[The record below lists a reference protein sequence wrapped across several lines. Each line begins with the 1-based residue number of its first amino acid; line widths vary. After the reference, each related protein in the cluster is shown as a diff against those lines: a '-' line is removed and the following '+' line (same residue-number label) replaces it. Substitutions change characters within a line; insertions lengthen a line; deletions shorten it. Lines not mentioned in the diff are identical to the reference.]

1 MNTRVVSG
9 LPIALQSILCKDETA
24 YTIGSMVN
32 DPQMGITYSLSNSG
46 GITRD
51 YIRPYSLAHVLTNDS
66 VYKNAEESNATAPLP
81 WLDLDNIIVYDYQAN
96 GWTVNSSNSS
106 DFMHY
111 LNLRFP
117 NKAISWGEG
126 DYRMR
131 VFRELNSSTVVPSST
146 TVADSI
152 YIKTNELRSGDI
164 YVMEKA
170 GSTYTYIF
178 VTTAEMQALG
188 LQPAST
194 TFDARL
200 GASTQG
206 APAGRWLEADEYWTR
221 SVIVNNG
228 FNFGYVL
235 KKAGVNNNTTN
246 QVDSRGLKFSQILT
260 I

>member
-1 MNTRVVSG
+1 M
-9 LPIALQSILCKDETA
+9 
-24 YTIGSMVN
+24 Y
-32 DPQMGITYSLSNSG
+32 
-46 GITRD
+46 
-51 YIRPYSLAHVLTNDS
+51 
-66 VYKNAEESNATAPLP
+66 
-81 WLDLDNIIVYDYQAN
+81 
-96 GWTVNSSNSS
+96 
-106 DFMHY
+106 Y

-188 LQPAST
+188 L
-194 TFDARL
+194 
-200 GASTQG
+200 
-206 APAGRWLEADEYWTR
+206 
-221 SVIVNNG
+221 
-228 FNFGYVL
+228 
-235 KKAGVNNNTTN
+235 
-246 QVDSRGLKFSQILT
+246 
-260 I
+260 